1 MNILRKLVG
10 AAALLSLVAFSL
22 RTEIAFAQGA
32 PQTPQKK
39 TAAKTKPAAASVQS
53 KPVLEPKAIELLKAS
68 CARLAAAH
76 SMSFTAEVTYE
87 SPSRIGFPLAYTT
100 KSEVVMQR
108 PNKLRVITLGDGPAS
123 EFYYDGKMMM
133 AYAPAEDLVAVADAP
148 PTLDETMEV
157 AYHNAAIYFPFDD
170 VIVSDPYKDISD
182 GLRTAFYI
190 GQSNVVG
197 GTTTDMVAYDTG
209 GVFVEAW
216 IGTEDK
222 LPRMLRA
229 IFADDPMKL
238 RHRLELSNWHIDPNV
253 TADFFTSEKANNA
266 KHIKFARP
274 DAPLPPRAGTNTKP
288 ATKPKS
294 TTTPKPA
301 TAPNNSQ

>member
-1 MNILRKLVG
+1 MNTVCRLVG
-10 AAALLSLVAFSL
+10 AALLLSLMSCLGPEA
-22 RTEIAFAQGA
+22 AQAQGA
-32 PQTPQKK
+32 TQTPQKK
-39 TAAKTKPAAASVQS
+39 TTPKAKPAVAAAET

-87 SPSRIGFPLAYTT
+87 SPSRMGFPLAYTT
-100 KSEVVMQR
+100 KSDVVMQR
-108 PNKLRVITLGDGPAS
+108 PDKLRVITLGDGPAS
-123 EFYYDGKMMM
+123 EFYYDGKVMM
-133 AYAPAEDLVAVADAP
+133 AYAPAEDLVAIAEAP

-170 VIVSDPYKDISD
+170 VIVSDPYKDISED
-182 GLRTAFYI
+182 LRMAFYI

-197 GTTTDMVAYDTG
+197 GTTTDMIAYDTG
-209 GVFVEAW
+209 GVFIEIW
-216 IGTEDK
+216 IGAEDK

-229 IFADDPMKL
+229 IFSDDPMKL

-253 TADFFTSEKANNA
+253 TADFFTSEKATNA

-274 DAPLPPRAGTNTKP
+274 DAPLPPRTGAKP
-288 ATKPKS
+288 KAATKPKP
-294 TTTPKPA
+294 TPAPA
-301 TAPNNSQ
+301 TNNSQ

>member
-1 MNILRKLVG
+1 MNVQRNLFG
-10 AAALLSLVAFSL
+10 ATLLLSLAALSL
-22 RTEIAFAQGA
+22 GTPAAHAQSA
-32 PQTPQKK
+32 PQPAPTPAP
-39 TAAKTKPAAASVQS
+39 T

-87 SPSRIGFPLAYTT
+87 SPSRVGFPLAYTT

-108 PNKLRVITLGDGPAS
+108 PAKLRVITLGDGPPS

-133 AYAPAEDLVAVADAP
+133 AYAPTENLVAVSDAP

-157 AYHNAAIYFPFDD
+157 AYHIAAIYFPFDD

-182 GLRTAFYI
+182 DLRTAFYI

-197 GTTTDMVAYDTG
+197 GTTTDMVAYNTG
-209 GVFVEAW
+209 GVFIEIW
-216 IGTEDK
+216 IGADDK

-229 IFADDPMKL
+229 IYGDDPQHL
-238 RHRLELSNWHIDPNV
+238 RHRLELSNWRIDPNV
-253 TADFFTSEKANNA
+253 TADFFTSEKAAKA

-274 DAPLPPRAGTNTKP
+274 DAPLPPAGNSPPPQSAPKAP
-288 ATKPKS
+288 A
-294 TTTPKPA
+294 
-301 TAPNNSQ
+301 Q

>member
-1 MNILRKLVG
+1 MNTVCRLIG
-10 AAALLSLVAFSL
+10 AAFLLFLVLSLGSDVAL
-22 RTEIAFAQGA
+22 AQGA
-32 PQTPQKK
+32 TQTPQKK
-39 TAAKTKPAAASVQS
+39 TTPKAKPAAAAVES

-68 CARLAAAH
+68 CARLAVAH

-87 SPSRIGFPLAYTT
+87 SPSRMGFPLAYTT
-100 KSEVVMQR
+100 KSDVVMQR
-108 PNKLRVITLGDGPAS
+108 PDKLRVITLGDGPAS

-182 GLRTAFYI
+182 DLRMAFYI

-197 GTTTDMVAYDTG
+197 GTTTDMIAYDTG
-209 GVFVEAW
+209 GVFVEIW
-216 IGTEDK
+216 IGAEDK

-238 RHRLELSNWHIDPNV
+238 RHRLELSNWHIDQSV
-253 TADFFTSEKANNA
+253 TADFFTSAKATNA

-274 DAPLPPRAGTNTKP
+274 DAPLPPRAGAKP
-288 ATKPKS
+288 KAATKPKS
-294 TTTPKPA
+294 TARPKP
-301 TAPNNSQ
+301 TTTPNNSQ

>member
-1 MNILRKLVG
+1 MNTLCRLIG
-10 AAALLSLVAFSL
+10 AALLLSLVLSL
-22 RTEIAFAQGA
+22 GSEAALAQGA
-32 PQTPQKK
+32 TPK
-39 TAAKTKPAAASVQS
+39 TTPKAKPAAATVDT

-87 SPSRIGFPLAYTT
+87 SPSRMGFPLAYTT
-100 KSEVVMQR
+100 KSDVVMQR
-108 PNKLRVITLGDGPAS
+108 PDKLRVITLGDGPAS

-182 GLRTAFYI
+182 DLRMAFYI

-197 GTTTDMVAYDTG
+197 GTTTDMIAYDTG
-209 GVFVEAW
+209 GVFVEIW
-216 IGTEDK
+216 IGAEDK

-253 TADFFTSEKANNA
+253 TADFFTSEKATNA
-266 KHIKFARP
+266 KHINFARP
-274 DAPLPPRAGTNTKP
+274 DAPLPPRAGTKPKP

-294 TTTPKPA
+294 TSTPKP
-301 TAPNNSQ
+301 TTTPNNSQ